1 LSLFLVH
8 SNPSTHLERG
18 LQQPVCLIQHQK
30 ARLCKVLCQA
40 RVGRQQPLQPV
51 SRPVSFMLLDLKQC
65 NRRQKQTAH
74 LPTLAEWH
82 ATRRRLIGQEVA
94 HPQAAGRGDD
104 YVRARGQ
111 LHRLR
116 LHVQDIAGKVK
127 STATLW
133 YGKVEQ

>member
-1 LSLFLVH
+1 
-8 SNPSTHLERG
+8 
-18 LQQPVCLIQHQK
+18 
-30 ARLCKVLCQA
+30 
-40 RVGRQQPLQPV
+40 
-51 SRPVSFMLLDLKQC
+51 
-65 NRRQKQTAH
+65 
-74 LPTLAEWH
+74 LAEWH